1 MTPQD
6 HNKLLGV
13 LHLAYGGLNTL
24 VALIVVFFFGVASL
38 VGSEPMLFLVMMIVS
53 LIVYSLLILPSL
65 IAGYG
70 LLKRKRWAKIFAMI
84 SAVLAAINFP
94 HGTAL
99 CVYTFWFLTG
109 DMGKGVY
116 EKGGTNVRASLYDA
130 PPPPPPFWT
139 EQRDQASQ
147 REREYVPPPQPPEWR

>member
-1 MTPQD
+1 MIPQD
-6 HNKLLGV
+6 HNKLLGI

-24 VALIVVFFFGVASL
+24 VALIVVVVFGLAS
-38 VGSEPMLFLVMMIVS
+38 VFSREPVLFLVMMLVS
-53 LIVYSLLILPSL
+53 LIVYTLLILPSL

-70 LLKRKRWAKIFAMI
+70 LLKQKRWAKLFAMI

-109 DMGKGVY
+109 DMGKEVY
-116 EKGGTNVRASLYDA
+116 EGKGVRASLQDA

-139 EQRDQASQ
+139 ERNRASQ
-147 REREYVPPPQPPEWR
+147 EREYVPPHQPPDWR

>member
-1 MTPQD
+1 MIPQD
-6 HNKLLGV
+6 HNKLLGI

-24 VALIVVFFFGVASL
+24 VALIVVVVFGLAS
-38 VGSEPMLFLVMMIVS
+38 VFSREPVLFLVMMLVS
-53 LIVYSLLILPSL
+53 LIVYTLLILPSL

-70 LLKRKRWAKIFAMI
+70 LLKQKRWAKLFAMI

-109 DMGKGVY
+109 DMDKAVYEGKG
-116 EKGGTNVRASLYDA
+116 GRASLQDA

-139 EQRDQASQ
+139 ERNRASQ
-147 REREYVPPPQPPEWR
+147 EREYVPPHQPPDWR